1 MEHVLHVAFLF
12 STEFFPLTQ
21 LAHFNILSETFADH
35 LQQANAIS
43 QCPLH
48 IPYSNTALTHWSI
61 LILFYSVSI
70 YFVGF

>member
-1 MEHVLHVAFLF
+1 MLRSTDLKYPPVNRNMEHVLHVAFLF
-12 STEFFPLTQ
+12 STEFFPLSQ

-48 IPYSNTALTHWSI
+48 IPYSNTALTH
-61 LILFYSVSI
+61 
-70 YFVGF
+70 